1 MHLSRDYDD
10 PDSSGQSREEE
21 ARKRPYRAEM
31 RELDALGKQR
41 SIETFK
47 KTIAHLPEE
56 KQAELI
62 KVKETELFKF
72 YEGMQ
77 L

>member
-47 KTIAHLPEE
+47 KTS
-56 KQAELI
+56 
-62 KVKETELFKF
+62 
-72 YEGMQ
+72 
-77 L
+77 